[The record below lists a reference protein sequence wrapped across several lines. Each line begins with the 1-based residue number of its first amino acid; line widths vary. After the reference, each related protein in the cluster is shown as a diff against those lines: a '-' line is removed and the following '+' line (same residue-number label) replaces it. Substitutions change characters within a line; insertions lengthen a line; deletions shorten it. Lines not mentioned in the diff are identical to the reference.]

1 MKMFSRMDTILNV
14 IARCFGNKD
23 WLEYGHPG
31 CSYMLVISVE
41 AGVFRIRR
49 R

>member
-1 MKMFSRMDTILNV
+1 VKTYSPMDTILNV

-23 WLEYGHPG
+23 WSEYGHPG
-31 CSYMLVISVE
+31 CSYFLVMDVE